1 MSTFEQK
8 KHSVI
13 AQIKTFHAIDA
24 AQEKALEDF
33 VLLLLQEN
41 DNFNLIGKSTIDDLW
56 DRHILDSAQLL
67 RFIENKSAKIADF
80 GTGAGFPG
88 VVLALLGV
96 KEMHL
101 IEKSFRKCEFL
112 RKAKLL
118 SSNRIFIHQ
127 AKLEELPEHKFDV
140 ITSRALASLDKLL
153 AYSKKFLKNDGYTL
167 FLKGKNLDQ
176 ELETAKTQFSFSY
189 ELFPSLTSSESRI
202 IKLSQINKLPDGTVA

>member
-1 MSTFEQK
+1 MLALEQK
-8 KHSVI
+8 KQATI
-13 AQIKTFHAIDA
+13 AQIKKFHDLSDA
-24 AQEKALEDF
+24 QIKALEDF
-33 VLLLLQEN
+33 VLLLLQETN
-41 DNFNLIGKSTIDDLW
+41 EYNLIGKSTIDDIW
-56 DRHILDSAQLL
+56 NRHIFDSAQ
-67 RFIENKSAKIADF
+67 IMQYIGDKNVKVADF

-88 VVLALLGV
+88 MVLSIMGV

-101 IEKSFRKCEFL
+101 VEKAFRKCEFL

-118 SSNRIFIHQ
+118 SPERVFIHQ
-127 AKLEELPEHKFDV
+127 AKLEELSDRKFDI

-176 ELETAKTQFSFSY
+176 ELEIAKTQFSFSY

-202 IKLSQINKLPDGTVA
+202 VKLSNIELVS

>member
-1 MSTFEQK
+1 MHALEQK
-8 KHSVI
+8 KQATITQIKKFYDLSA
-13 AQIKTFHAIDA
+13 AQI
-24 AQEKALEDF
+24 KALEDF
-33 VLLLLQEN
+33 ILLLLQESN
-41 DNFNLIGKSTIDDLW
+41 EYNLIGKSTIDDIW
-56 DRHILDSAQLL
+56 NRHIFDSAQLMQY
-67 RFIENKSAKIADF
+67 IGNKNVKVADF

-88 VVLALLGV
+88 VVLSLMGV

-101 IEKSFRKCEFL
+101 VEKSFRKCEFL

-118 SSNRIFIHQ
+118 SPERVFIHQ
-127 AKLEELPEHKFDV
+127 AKLEELSERKFDI

-176 ELETAKTQFSFSY
+176 ELEIAKTQFSFSY

-202 IKLSQINKLPDGTVA
+202 VKLSNINELAK